1 MLTNIPRAQT
11 AKDVN
16 TAEDQKEEE
25 SDAFNKDILDNPY
38 DAAAANIV
46 NEEQELKTEN
56 TTGPIL

>member
-1 MLTNIPRAQT
+1 MLTNTPRPQT

>member
-25 SDAFNKDILDNPY
+25 SDAFHKDILDNPY

>member
-1 MLTNIPRAQT
+1 MLTNTPRAQT

-16 TAEDQKEEE
+16 TAEDQKEKE
-25 SDAFNKDILDNPY
+25 SDGFNKDILDNPHA
-38 DAAAANIV
+38 AAAANIV